1 MKKSIRMEN
10 IDGSALD
17 KWMLN
22 MNCLYLTIYM
32 TKNVGNVR
40 GCSESKENDMK
51 DPKECGNSTKLWG
64 VYVCRLEC
72 IPCSKVNGCAEE
84 KVQEFV
90 ETIADRDK
98 EGE

>member
-1 MKKSIRMEN
+1 
-10 IDGSALD
+10 
-17 KWMLN
+17 
-22 MNCLYLTIYM
+22 
-32 TKNVGNVR
+32 
-40 GCSESKENDMK
+40 MK

-72 IPCSKVNGCAEE
+72 LPCSKVNGCAEE